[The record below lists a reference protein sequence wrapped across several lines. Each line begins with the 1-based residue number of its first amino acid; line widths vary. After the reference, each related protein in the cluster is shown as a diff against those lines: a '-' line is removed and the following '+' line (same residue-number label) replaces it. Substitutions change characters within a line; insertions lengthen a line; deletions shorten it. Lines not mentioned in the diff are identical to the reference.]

1 MTTIKTTLV
10 RRSLRALAAG
20 TMFSLAAIAT
30 AAAAEQPAAAEKPAA
45 APAEQPAAVEKPAH
59 APAGEP
65 VAASAPAEHYQI
77 PRQEWTFGGLFGYF
91 DEQQLRRGYKIYKN
105 VCANCHNMRFLA
117 YRNLGEPGG
126 PNFSKEEVA
135 ALAAEIQVQDGY
147 NDQGEPI
154 MRPGKPSDYF
164 QWHFK
169 NEKEAGA
176 AFNGAAPPDL
186 SVMAKARTVE
196 RDIAWYAFP
205 FIMLKDLFTQYQEQG
220 PDYLYALLTGYV
232 DPPAGFKLNAGSN
245 YNRAFPGHQIA
256 MPQPLTDGAVDYEDG
271 TPNTLDQES
280 KDVVSFLAWAAEPH
294 LVERKKLG
302 ILVLAYL
309 AALAGLLFVAKKT
322 LWRNVEH

>member
-1 MTTIKTTLV
+1 MTTIKTTLA
-10 RRSLRALAAG
+10 RLSLMSLAAG
-20 TMFSLAAIAT
+20 TMLSLAAIAT
-30 AAAAEQPAAAEKPAA
+30 AAAAEQPAAAPEPAA
-45 APAEQPAAVEKPAH
+45 AT
-59 APAGEP
+59 
-65 VAASAPAEHYQI
+65 APAEHYQI

-126 PNFSKEEVA
+126 PNLSREEVQ
-135 ALAAEIQVQDGY
+135 ALAAEIQVPNGY
-147 NDQGEPI
+147 NDQGEAV

-164 QWHFK
+164 QWRFK
-169 NEKEAGA
+169 NEKEAAA
-176 AFNGAAPPDL
+176 AFNGAVPPDL
-186 SVMAKARTVE
+186 SLMAKARSVE
-196 RDIAWYAFP
+196 RDVAWYKFP
-205 FIMLKDLFTQYQEQG
+205 FWMLMDLFTQYQEQG
-220 PDYLYALLTGYV
+220 SDYIYGILTGYV
-232 DPPAGFKLNAGSN
+232 DPPAGFKLNAGSS

-294 LVERKKLG
+294 LVARKKLG
-302 ILVLAYL
+302 LLVLAYL
-309 AALAGLLFVAKKT
+309 VVLAGLLFVAKKT